1 MSDPLPSGPS
11 KPIPTIRDVA
21 KAAGVSLGTASKALT
36 GQGQLREETRQHVRS
51 VAESLGYFPN
61 DLFHSIRRKRSFT
74 AGLVST
80 DSYGRFSIPLLEGIE
95 HALGEAQISV
105 FLCNAKDDPALE
117 RQHVESLL
125 AKRVDGIIVTSRRTD
140 PRPPLDLRGAKIPV
154 LYAYAQVD
162 SADALCLLPDDMQ
175 GGYLATAHLL
185 ALGRKN
191 IAHITGPERF
201 GAARERLQGV
211 RKALTEHGLKLPKRR
226 VLHGAWSEA
235 AGYGGALELL
245 RRDRKTDALFCGSDM
260 IARGALDALRESGVR
275 VPEDIAVVGF
285 DNWEI
290 IAEAA
295 RPPLSSVDMNLRELG
310 RQAGLRLLGLVD
322 GHKEAGVQR
331 LPCKL
336 VVRASCG
343 SPPTAGKE
351 DDKP

>member
-1 MSDPLPSGPS
+1 MSDPLPSGPF

-51 VAESLGYFPN
+51 IAEQLGYFPN

-74 AGLVST
+74 VGLIST
-80 DSYGRFSIPLLEGIE
+80 DNYGRFSIPLLEGIE

-140 PRPPLDLRGAKIPV
+140 PRPPLSLRGAKIPV
-154 LYAYAQVD
+154 LYAYAQID
-162 SADALCLLPDDMQ
+162 SPDALCLLPDDAQ
-175 GGYLATAHLL
+175 GGYIAAAHLL
-185 ALGRKN
+185 SLGRRN
-191 IAHITGPERF
+191 IAYITGPERF
-201 GAARERLQGV
+201 EAARQRIQGAQ
-211 RKALTEHGLKLPKRR
+211 KALKEHGLKLPRHR

-235 AGYGGALELL
+235 WGYQGVLEL
-245 RRDRKTDALFCGSDM
+245 RAQDRAVDAILSGNDL
-260 IARGALDALRESGVR
+260 IARGVEDALRETGVR
-275 VPEDIAVVGF
+275 IPEDIAVVGF

-295 RPPLSSVDMNLRELG
+295 RPPLTSIDMNLLELG
-310 RQAGLRLLGLVD
+310 RQAGARLLDLID
-322 GHKEAGVQR
+322 GRKEAGIQR

-343 SPPTAGKE
+343 SPQNSRKE
-351 DDKP
+351 GDTP

>member
-1 MSDPLPSGPS
+1 MSDPSPSSSP

-21 KAAGVSLGTASKALT
+21 KAAGVSLGTASKALS

-51 VAESLGYFPN
+51 VAERLGYFPN

-74 AGLVST
+74 VGLIST

-105 FLCNAKDDPALE
+105 FLCNAKDDPVLE

-140 PRPPLDLRGAKIPV
+140 PRPSLDLRGAKIPV

-162 SADALCLLPDDMQ
+162 DPAALCLLPDDAQ
-175 GGYLATAHLL
+175 GGYIATGHLL
-185 ALGRKN
+185 RLGRRN
-191 IAHITGPERF
+191 VAHITGPERF
-201 GAARERLQGV
+201 GAARERLQGMQ
-211 RKALTEHGLKLPKRR
+211 KALREHGLKLSKHRI
-226 VLHGAWSEA
+226 LHGAWSEA
-235 AGYGGALELL
+235 WGYQAVRELL
-245 RRDRKTDALFCGSDM
+245 QRDPKIDALFCGSDL

-275 VPEDIAVVGF
+275 VPEDLAVVGF

-290 IAEAA
+290 LAEAA
-295 RPPLSSVDMNLRELG
+295 RPPLTSVDMNLLELG
-310 RQAGLRLLGLVD
+310 RQAGRRLLRMID
-322 GHKEAGVQR
+322 GRNEPGVQR
-331 LPCKL
+331 LPCRL

-343 SPPTAGKE
+343 SPLYYRKE
-351 DDKP
+351 GDAP